1 VTGAV
6 LSVRRT
12 SDHLRVSDLTIA
24 LAGGAIG
31 SIATVALTQA
41 GRARAAWSDIPIHD
55 DEARERNAQL
65 VVWVDDRT
73 HALVAEMDRRTEQ
86 ANTRGALLGGG
97 HGLSVAMAKADALH
111 EYRDEE
117 WRARLDLA
125 RLRTTEGAWHRVWR
139 KLRGRH
145 GPSLTARAE
154 VEPFLERWREPVT
167 RHGSANAVQVIDRTL
182 RTTHDALAELSS
194 LNLT

>member
-1 VTGAV
+1 M
-6 LSVRRT
+6 
-12 SDHLRVSDLTIA
+12 SDLTIA

-31 SIATVALTQA
+31 SIATTALTQA
-41 GRARAAWSDIPIHD
+41 GKARAAWSEIDLHD
-55 DEARERNAQL
+55 DEASERNAQL

-73 HALVAEMDRRTEQ
+73 HALVAEMNRRTDQ
-86 ANTRGALLGGG
+86 ANVNGVLHSGG

-117 WRARLDLA
+117 WRTRLDLA
-125 RLRTTEGAWHRVWR
+125 RLRASEGGWHRVWR
-139 KLRGRH
+139 KLRGRP
-145 GPSLTARAE
+145 GPSLTARTE

-167 RHGSANAVQVIDRTL
+167 RHGSGPADAVTVSDRTR
-182 RTTHDALAELSS
+182 RTTNDALDELAS